1 MSATV
6 LVIEDSTPIRVAVA
20 AALTE
25 AGHLVLARP
34 DGSRLEH
41 DLAEARPDAVLLDV
55 MLPGSDGFTLLDVV
69 RRRSDAGII
78 MVTARDGVA
87 DRLHGLTEGAD
98 DYVVKPFEMAELVAR
113 VGAVLRRRGG
123 RTDILYVD
131 DLEID
136 RDEQTATRAGNRIAL
151 TPTEFRVLTY
161 LAQRRGRVVTKTQI
175 LTGVWSYDH
184 FDPNLVE
191 VNVSALRRKLE
202 AYGPRLL
209 HTERGRG
216 YILRPW
222 ASGQAS
228 TRRTEVPGIDGDPP

>member
-25 AGHLVLARP
+25 AGHRVLARP

-41 DLAEARPDAVLLDV
+41 DLAQARPDAVLLDV

-78 MVTARDGVA
+78 MVTARDAVA

-136 RDEQTATRAGNRIAL
+136 RDGGTATRAGERIAL
-151 TPTEFRVLTY
+151 TPTEFRVLAY

-175 LTGVWSYDH
+175 LTGVWGYDH
-184 FDPNLVE
+184 YDPNLVE

-202 AYGPRLL
+202 AHGPRLL

-216 YILRPW
+216 YTLRP
-222 ASGQAS
+222 S
-228 TRRTEVPGIDGDPP
+228 